1 MKRVLL
7 VAAVFCAIGASPAS
21 AENYRTYRCSNSTI
35 LRVLFNDERGTATV
49 VPFGRPSIRLQ
60 RTEGDSANFRYT
72 RRAHE
77 LPMLKRYHRKLVRH
91 GVRDY
96 DFAALFSDYRAC
108 LPISLYVAVSWCAEP
123 ADVERMKGGC
133 LPDLQRALRALIDHA
148 A

>member
-35 LRVLFNDERGTATV
+35 LRVLFNNERGTATV

-77 LPMLKRYHRKLVRH
+77 LR
-91 GVRDY
+91 GNRDQVHW
-96 DFAALFSDYRAC
+96 RAG
-108 LPISLYVAVSWCAEP
+108 SAEWT
-123 ADVERMKGGC
+123 C
-133 LPDLQRALRALIDHA
+133 QRSGN
-148 A
+148 